1 MPSRCTLLA
10 CAFAYTLGGPL
21 GERHFD
27 LDSST
32 PGSLCAPT
40 RFDFRFNG
48 LGGFGELCSLAKL
61 GLFLPESFFV
71 STTFLRMKLRFNK
84 YLFAPFCRT
93 AQDSRNVMTLRGSLA
108 AQLGL
113 NRSGRR
119 ERPAPPSFSPSAL
132 ARLPLADLLAHTQMM
147 ATPCNPL
154 SFSVFKELILV
165 SSGNRRNDSTHG
177 SPCPNIAGRIPG
189 AISYIQFFSNRA
201 PERPERHRL
210 HPFTFILLASH
221 RMFLPEQTLPCNS
234 AKPGFRC
241 TQQTPGAGEGRIWLR
256 LFALAAMGRRR
267 GLNALQS
274 GKGYTRGLL

>member
-71 STTFLRMKLRFNK
+71 STTFLRMKLRFNI
-84 YLFAPFCRT
+84 FGGRGGGGA
-93 AQDSRNVMTLRGSLA
+93 SRVS
-108 AQLGL
+108 
-113 NRSGRR
+113 
-119 ERPAPPSFSPSAL
+119 
-132 ARLPLADLLAHTQMM
+132 LPL
-147 ATPCNPL
+147 
-154 SFSVFKELILV
+154 FSVFKELILV

-189 AISYIQFFSNRA
+189 AISCIQFFSNRA

-234 AKPGFRC
+234 TKPGFRC